1 MSLSAISSAPSTAIS
16 TSSFHVHRKGA
27 HGTNAPMTSASATST
42 SGPLGNTSGVTIGQ
56 MPISASSPLFSNIL
70 QSLQQTA
77 GAQAATAATAPAV
90 TATTAGTGTAAAAT
104 DTAGTTAKVQA
115 FMHTLFQALK
125 QDGLGSGASSGTAAT
140 ASASTSATG
149 TSSGTGQFN
158 LVSSLQ
164 TLIKQVGSTAA
175 ATPATAS
182 LNAAYQSL
190 TGGSSASSGGGL
202 QNFLGNLMHN
212 LQSGGVHSLS
222 GVGNNVDANV

>member
-1 MSLSAISSAPSTAIS
+1 MSLSAISSAPSTAVS
-16 TSSFHVHRKGA
+16 TSSFHLHRKGA

-104 DTAGTTAKVQA
+104 DTGGTTAKVQA

-125 QDGLGSGASSGTAAT
+125 EDGLGSGASSGTVSA
-140 ASASTSATG
+140 ASAPATG
-149 TSSGTGQFN
+149 ASAGSGQHT

-164 TLIKQVGSTAA
+164 TLIKQVGSSAA
-175 ATPATAS
+175 ATPAAAS

-190 TGGSSASSGGGL
+190 TGGSSSTSGGL
-202 QNFLGNLMHN
+202 QNFLSNLMHN
-212 LQSGGVHSLS
+212 LQGGGVHSLS
-222 GVGNNVDANV
+222 AAGNNVDANV